1 MMPPQNIFTREM
13 FIEAAFKV
21 ARAKG
26 IEKLSARSLAHE
38 LHCSTMP
45 IYSYLKSMK
54 KLKEDLEKKS
64 VDLLLS
70 YQTTR
75 RTDSPFLDMGLG
87 YVLFARNEK
96 HLFRFLF
103 LSSEKDS
110 RHNRGNKNL
119 RQLVMSNL
127 LPGMKDDPVLEGLD
141 AAQAEMI
148 LLKMWIFTHGIA
160 FLANSN
166 ALPND
171 DEKYIEELIHDTG
184 RAVIMDA
191 FNVYEDNMEVH
202 YESTGAKLKPAG
214 GGAKQDGADA
224 VTPGQ
229 RHAGRGRR
237 SRNS

>member
-1 MMPPQNIFTREM
+1 MPPQNIFTREM

-26 IEKLSARSLAHE
+26 IDKLSARSLARE

-54 KLKEDLEKKS
+54 QLKADLEKKA
-64 VDLLLS
+64 VDLLLA

-75 RTDSPFLDMGLG
+75 RTDSPFFDMGLG

-103 LSSEKDS
+103 MDSERDF

-119 RQLVMSNL
+119 RQMALNNL
-127 LPGMKDDPVLEGLD
+127 LPGMKDDHLLTGLD
-141 AAQAEMI
+141 KSQSEII
-148 LLKMWIFTHGIA
+148 LVKMWIFVHGIA

-166 ALPND
+166 ALPD
-171 DEKYIEELIHDTG
+171 HDEKYIEELIHDTG
-184 RAVIMDA
+184 RAVVMDA
-191 FNVYEDNMEVH
+191 FNIAGDKREVRH
-202 YESTGAKLKPAG
+202 ESTGIKLKPEG
-214 GGAKQDGADA
+214 SRTKQDGTDA

-229 RHAGRGRR
+229 RHAGRGGR
-237 SRNS
+237 SRNR

>member
-1 MMPPQNIFTREM
+1 MPPQNIFTREM

-21 ARAKG
+21 ARNKG

-64 VDLLLS
+64 VDLMLA

-103 LSSEKDS
+103 MGSERDQ
-110 RHNRGNKNL
+110 RHNRGSKNL
-119 RQLVMSNL
+119 RQMVMSNL
-127 LPGMKDDPVLEGLD
+127 LPSMKEDPILEGLD
-141 AAQAEMI
+141 TAQAEKI

-166 ALPND
+166 ALPEDN
-171 DEKYIEELIHDTG
+171 EKYIAELIHDTG
-184 RAVIMDA
+184 KAVILDA
-191 FNVYEDNMEVH
+191 FNNSGDKMEVHH
-202 YESTGAKLKPAG
+202 YESTGIKFKPQG
-214 GGAKQDGADA
+214 RRAKQDRADTGA
-224 VTPGQ
+224 PGE

>member
-1 MMPPQNIFTREM
+1 MPPQNIFTREM

-21 ARAKG
+21 ARSKG

-54 KLKEDLEKKS
+54 QLKEDLEKKA
-64 VDLLLS
+64 VDLLLA

-103 LSSEKDS
+103 MGNERDL
-110 RHNRGNKNL
+110 RHNRGSKNL
-119 RQLVMSNL
+119 RQMAFASL
-127 LPGMKDDPVLEGLD
+127 LPGMKDDPILEGLD
-141 AAQAEMI
+141 TAQSEKI

-160 FLANSN
+160 FLANIN
-166 ALPND
+166 ALPDN
-171 DEKYIEELIHDTG
+171 DEKTIERLIHDTG
-184 RAVIMDA
+184 RAVVMDA
-191 FNVYEDNMEVH
+191 FNVYEDKLEVH
-202 YESTGAKLKPAG
+202 YESTGTKLKPQG
-214 GGAKQDGADA
+214 RRTEQDGADA
-224 VTPGQ
+224 LAPGE

-237 SRNS
+237 SRNR